1 MKIEHIGFIVPEPV
15 SMGEWYSEN
24 FSLGVLRKLGNDEQ
38 GVVFL
43 KDPESGTVLEFAKL
57 KEIDPLPFR
66 SLPDLQV
73 HLAFESDNPLKTSGQ
88 LEKAGA
94 EFIGESPKAEA
105 ENERFLLKDPWGM
118 TIQIIKRKNSLEG

>member
-1 MKIEHIGFIVPEPV
+1 MKIEHIGFIVPAPV
-15 SMGEWYSEN
+15 SMGEWYSKN
-24 FSLGVLRKLGNDEQ
+24 FSLEVLRKLGDDEQ

-66 SLPDLQV
+66 NLPDLQV
-73 HLAFESDNPLKTSGQ
+73 HLAFESDDPLETIRQ

-94 EFIGESPKAEA
+94 VFIGESPKAEA
-105 ENERFLLKDPWGM
+105 ENERFLLKDLWGI
-118 TIQIIKRKNSLEG
+118 TIQIIKRKNRLEN

>member
-1 MKIEHIGFIVPEPV
+1 MKIEHIGFIVPSPV

-24 FSLGVLRKLGNDEQ
+24 FSLEILRKLGNDEQ

-57 KEIDPLPFR
+57 KEIDPVSYR
-66 SLPDLQV
+66 SLPDLQI
-73 HLAFESDNPLKTSGQ
+73 HLAFESENPREFSRK

-105 ENERFLLKDPWGM
+105 ENERFLLKDPWGV
-118 TIQIIKRKNSLEG
+118 TIQIINRKNRLEK